1 MEHPLKLTFGDFV
14 EADEPFGLFDVW
26 FKAARAKEL
35 RDSDAAALA
44 TVDSAGLPNVRIVL
58 IKATDPRGFVFYTNG
73 ESVKSTELK
82 AQPKAALVLHWKS
95 LGRQVRVRGNVEP
108 ASHAESDAYFASRP
122 REAQIGAWASQQSR
136 SLESRA
142 KLEQEAARFAKKF
155 EGGPI
160 PRPPHWH
167 GFRIVPLAIEF
178 WAEGPHRLHDR
189 LLFTRAA
196 PDAKWQRTRL
206 YP

>member
-1 MEHPLKLTFGDFV
+1 M
-14 EADEPFGLFDVW
+14 
-26 FKAARAKEL
+26 
-35 RDSDAAALA
+35 
-44 TVDSAGLPNVRIVL
+44 VL
-58 IKATDPRGFVFYTNG
+58 IKAADPRGFVFYTNA
-73 ESVKSTELK
+73 ESVKGTELK
-82 AQPKAALVLHWKS
+82 VRPKAAFALHWKS

-108 ASHAESDAYFASRP
+108 VSPAESDAYFASRP

-142 KLEQEAARFAKKF
+142 ALEQEAARFAKKF
-155 EGGPI
+155 EGKPV
-160 PRPPHWH
+160 PRPPYWH
-167 GFRIVPLAIEF
+167 GFRIVPAAIEF

-189 LLFTRAA
+189 LVFTRAA

>member
-1 MEHPLKLTFGDFV
+1 MEHPVGLTFGDFV
-14 EADEPFGLFDVW
+14 EADEPFGLFDAW
-26 FKAARAKEL
+26 FKAAKAGEP
-35 RDSDAAALA
+35 RDPDAASLA
-44 TVDSAGLPNVRIVL
+44 TVDSAGLPNVRMVL
-58 IKATDPRGFVFYTNG
+58 IKAADSRGFVFYTNA
-73 ESVKSTELK
+73 ESVKGAELK
-82 AQPKAALVLHWKS
+82 AQPKAALLLHWKS

-108 ASHAESDAYFASRP
+108 ASPAESDAYFASRP

-142 KLEQEAARFAKKF
+142 VLEKEAERLAKKF
-155 EGGPI
+155 DGKSV

-178 WAEGPHRLHDR
+178 WAEGPHRLHNR
-189 LLFTRAA
+189 LVFTRAA
-196 PDAKWQRTRL
+196 PEAKWQRARL

>member
-1 MEHPLKLTFGDFV
+1 MEHPVGLTFGDFV
-14 EADEPFGLFDVW
+14 EADEPFGLFDAW
-26 FKAARAKEL
+26 FKAARAKEP

-44 TVDSAGLPNVRIVL
+44 TVDSAGLPNVRMVL
-58 IKATDPRGFVFYTNG
+58 IKAADPRGFVFYTNA
-73 ESVKSTELK
+73 ESVKGAELK
-82 AQPKAALVLHWKS
+82 ARPMAAFVLHWKS
-95 LGRQVRVRGNVEP
+95 LGRQVRVRGKVAP
-108 ASHAESDAYFASRP
+108 ASPAESDAYFASRP

-142 KLEQEAARFAKKF
+142 ALEQEAARFAKKF
-155 EGGPI
+155 EGKPV

-189 LLFTRAA
+189 LVFARAA
-196 PDAKWQRTRL
+196 PDAKWQRARL